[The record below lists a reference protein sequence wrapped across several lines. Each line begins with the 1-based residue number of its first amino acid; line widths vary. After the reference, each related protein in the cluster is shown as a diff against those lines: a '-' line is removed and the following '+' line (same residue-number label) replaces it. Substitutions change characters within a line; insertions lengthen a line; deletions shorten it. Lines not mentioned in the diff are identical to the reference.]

1 MASQAYKILIKA
13 KDQASGTF
21 KKVGGAAKGAAGAVG
36 SVAKVA
42 LGATVA
48 IAAVATTVAVL
59 AKKSFDFADAIG
71 KVSTRTGMAT
81 DTIQGFQIASVLA
94 GSTVD
99 AANTS
104 LEKFTRSVGD
114 AQRGL
119 KTQADIFRDLGV
131 SITDVNG
138 NTKDMDTLFRE
149 VTQAMKGLT
158 SQSAKATVAANLFGR
173 AGIKI
178 LGAIDGMGL
187 GIDDFIEKAKDYGL
201 ILDRDSIKKSELFND
216 TLYVLTR
223 QFQILKA
230 EIAVAFLPIFQRLT
244 AMFVLSNQKMSDGE
258 EGIKGF
264 AETIRDSVIGGFL
277 AALKAT
283 NDFLKGIGA
292 TLSGFKRLG
301 LEASNLGT
309 HLQRAGQ
316 MFMFVAHSADMNAL
330 KAGLALVQ
338 YDLLEKQFVDVEAA
352 MAEFNKTNGNTTK
365 SLDDMITSLEKFLDG
380 AFGELDPETKKIVED
395 LFNLSDAFKVVEGGV
410 TDNLDP
416 MAKLA
421 ATFET
426 LEQRQMQW
434 KTIWART
441 FDQAADALTD
451 FVETGKLEWQ
461 DFMRM
466 LLRDIVRLQIRMQ
479 MANIFGWIG
488 DTPDTPADTGNNS
501 PFGYQ
506 MPKTYTGGGYTG
518 MGARAG
524 GIDGKGGFPAILH
537 PNETVLDHTK
547 GQGGVVINQTVSFA
561 TGVQET
567 VRNEVLQLLPDIAET
582 SKGAV
587 LEAMNRGGAFRRGMK

>member
-1 MASQAYKILIKA
+1 
-13 KDQASGTF
+13 
-21 KKVGGAAKGAAGAVG
+21 
-36 SVAKVA
+36 
-42 LGATVA
+42 
-48 IAAVATTVAVL
+48 
-59 AKKSFDFADAIG
+59 
-71 KVSTRTGMAT
+71 
-81 DTIQGFQIASVLA
+81 VLA

-131 SITDVNG
+131 EIKDVNG

-258 EGIKGF
+258 EGIKGY
-264 AETIRDSVIGGFL
+264 AESIRDSVISGFL
-277 AALKAT
+277 SALET
-283 NDFLKGIGA
+283 MNSFLKGMGA
-292 TLSGFKRLG
+292 TVGGLKRLS

-309 HLQRAGQ
+309 HLQRTGQ
-316 MFMFVAHSADMNAL
+316 SFMFVAGAASGNA
-330 KAGLALVQ
+330 
-338 YDLLEKQFVDVEAA
+338 KQIAEAVAKYTWLGTQFIDVEAA
-352 MAEFNKTNGNTTK
+352 MADFNKTNADTTK
-365 SLDDMITSLEKFLDG
+365 SLDNMIETLRKFLDG

-395 LFNLSDAFKVVEGGV
+395 LFNLTDALDLVEGGV

-421 ATFET
+421 ATFKT

-479 MANIFGWIG
+479 MANIFGFMATG
-488 DTPDTPADTGNNS
+488 TPNTPDTPDK
-501 PFGYQ
+501 
-506 MPKTYTGGGYTG
+506 PKYPIEWGVDYAGGGYTG

-561 TGVQET
+561 TGVQDT

>member
-1 MASQAYKILIKA
+1 
-13 KDQASGTF
+13 
-21 KKVGGAAKGAAGAVG
+21 
-36 SVAKVA
+36 
-42 LGATVA
+42 
-48 IAAVATTVAVL
+48 
-59 AKKSFDFADAIG
+59 
-71 KVSTRTGMAT
+71 
-81 DTIQGFQIASVLA
+81 
-94 GSTVD
+94 
-99 AANTS
+99 
-104 LEKFTRSVGD
+104 
-114 AQRGL
+114 
-119 KTQADIFRDLGV
+119 
-131 SITDVNG
+131 
-138 NTKDMDTLFRE
+138 
-149 VTQAMKGLT
+149 
-158 SQSAKATVAANLFGR
+158 
-173 AGIKI
+173 
-178 LGAIDGMGL
+178 MGL

-258 EGIKGF
+258 EGVKGY

-277 AALKAT
+277 SALKT
-283 NDFLKGIGA
+283 MNDFLKGIGA
-292 TLSGFKRLG
+292 TVSGFKRLS
-301 LEASNLGT
+301 LEASNLGI

-316 MFMFVAHSADMNAL
+316 MFMMVAHAADKNVL
-330 KAGLALVQ
+330 KAGLALAQ
-338 YDLLEKQFVDVEAA
+338 YEALGTQFVDVEAA
-352 MAEFNKTNGNTTK
+352 MAEFNKTNVDTTK
-365 SLDDMITSLEKFLDG
+365 SLDDMITSLEKFLEG
-380 AFGELDPETKKIVED
+380 AFGELDPETKKIVDE
-395 LFNLSDAFKVVEGGV
+395 LFNLSDAFKVVEGGI

-479 MANIFGWIG
+479 MANIFGFMATD
-488 DTPDTPADTGNNS
+488 DTPTPEPPPLPHGGFTGFS
-501 PFGYQ
+501 
-506 MPKTYTGGGYTG
+506 GGGYTG

-561 TGVQET
+561 TGVQDT
-567 VRNEVLQLLPDIAET
+567 VRNEVLQLLPDIAES

-587 LEAMNRGGAFRRGMK
+587 LEAMNRGGVFRRGMK